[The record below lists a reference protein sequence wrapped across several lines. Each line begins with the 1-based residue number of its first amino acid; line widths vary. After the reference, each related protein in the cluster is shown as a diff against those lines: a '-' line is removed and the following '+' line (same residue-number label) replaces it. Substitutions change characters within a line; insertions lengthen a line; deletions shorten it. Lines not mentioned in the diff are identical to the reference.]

1 MKTALV
7 LLMVSRLTFA
17 AGVID
22 VERAEIT
29 TPDGGVVSVTGG
41 AWLSDVSVEVKSK
54 EIVRL
59 RAENEQLKKDPPQSS
74 WWIPVVAGFL
84 VGAVVAGVVT
94 YQAVKK

>member
-1 MKTALV
+1 MKTVLLLV
-7 LLMVSRLTFA
+7 LLSRVA
-17 AGVID
+17 IGAGVID

-29 TPDGGVVSVTGG
+29 TPDGGIVSVTGG

-59 RAENEQLKKDPPQSS
+59 RAENEQLKKDPPTSS
-74 WWIPVVAGFL
+74 WWIPVVAGFV
-84 VGAVVAGVVT
+84 VGALVAGVVT

>member
-1 MKTALV
+1 MRTALGFV
-7 LLMVSRLTFA
+7 LLSRVATG

-29 TPDGGVVSVTGG
+29 TPDGGIVSVTGG
-41 AWLSDVSVEVKSK
+41 AWLSDISVEVKSK

-59 RAENEQLKKDPPQSS
+59 RAENEQLKKEPPTNN
-74 WWIPVVAGFL
+74 WWVPVVAGFV
-84 VGAVVAGVVT
+84 VGALVAGVVT